1 MTVKE
6 LIHRLTA
13 DGISLSDEVIFK
25 DMQSD
30 KTFKISAVGYDTDAR
45 KVIVNNLYS

>member
-13 DGISLSDEVIFK
+13 DEIFLNDEIVFK

-30 KTFKISAVGYDTDAR
+30 KRFKISAVGYDTDAR
-45 KVIVNNLYS
+45 KVILNNLYT